1 MQFIDNEMA
10 TKGSPRAYRGI
21 FHCLYHNWQ
30 TAGIKGLQRGLS
42 YGILREFFFN
52 GARIGCYEPV
62 LHQYQKFRSIDSSSL
77 SNYERFFLGQ
87 IVGAFAG
94 AFVNPIEVL
103 KVRSQAH
110 GGLTGYQH
118 SIQNIFQ
125 ASRSLVKEEGIRFI
139 FFRCLLIMSEDSFV
153 A

>member
-1 MQFIDNEMA
+1 MA
-10 TKGSPRAYRGI
+10 MKGSTRAYRGI

-30 TAGIKGLQRGLS
+30 TAGIRGLQRGLS

-52 GARIGCYEPV
+52 GVRIGCYEPV
-62 LHQYQKFRSIDSSSL
+62 LHQYQHLRNIEANEL

-87 IVGAFAG
+87 FVGAFAG

-103 KVRSQAH
+103 KVRSQAL

-118 SIQNIFQ
+118 TVQNVFQ
-125 ASRSLVKEEGIRFI
+125 ATKSLIKEEGARFE
-139 FFRCLLIMSEDSFV
+139 LLLKTFHS
-153 A
+153 